1 MEHFEEILEQVRRP
15 ARYLGNEWN
24 VVKKDVSAAEV
35 KIALCF
41 PDAYEVGMSHLGFRI
56 IYGILNDRTDTVCER
71 VFTPWPDFSAQLE
84 KRDLPLFTLESK
96 TPLDKFDIVAFTLS
110 YEMNYTNILE
120 ILKLGRIPLTSV
132 QRGPEHPIIIGGGP
146 CALNPEPLA
155 DFFDL
160 FVVGDGETVTNELV
174 DAYRR
179 LKSENIKDK
188 TKVLAELSKIEGVYV
203 PLLYKAPRTIK
214 KRVVD
219 DLDKSFYP
227 TRYLVPYMSI
237 IHDRVVVEIMR
248 GCVHKCRFCQANMC
262 YRPVRTRSKEKI
274 LDLIK
279 ASYNNTGY
287 EEFSLMSLSSGNYP
301 NITGLIEEFSNL
313 DVLKE
318 KGVSISLPSLRV
330 EDVLKELPASVKKV
344 KKTGL
349 TFAPEAGTERLRK
362 VISKEIDTKKLLEAI
377 NVAQREGWRRVK
389 LYFMIGL
396 PTEDYSDIDG
406 MLDLLHQISSLTGRG
421 VFEIAV
427 SISPFI
433 PKAHTP
439 FQWEKMEGR
448 KGLLEKQEYMRTR
461 TKSRRIRLKFH
472 KFNLSFME
480 AVFSRGDRRL
490 GRVLLSAFE
499 KGARFDSWDEF
510 FNFDIW
516 MEAFDK
522 EGIDPLFYTGPR
534 NFDDKLPWDHI
545 DIGISKEW
553 LIKEAKEAHSH
564 YI

>member
-1 MEHFEEILEQVRRP
+1 MLEEILGQVMRP

-24 VVKKDVSAAEV
+24 VVKKDTSAAEV

-41 PDAYEVGMSHLGFRI
+41 PDVYEVGMSHLGFRI
-56 IYGILNDRTDTVCER
+56 IYGILNDRADTVCER
-71 VFTPWPDFSAQLE
+71 VFTPWPDFSAELE
-84 KRDLPLFTLESK
+84 KRDLALFTLESK

-120 ILKLGRIPLTSV
+120 ILRLGRIPLTSSR
-132 QRGPEHPIIIGGGP
+132 RGPEHPLIIGGGP

-155 DFFDL
+155 AIFDL
-160 FVVGDGETVTNELV
+160 FVIGDGETVTNELIY
-174 DAYRR
+174 AYRKI
-179 LKSENIKDK
+179 KSEDK
-188 TKVLAELSKIEGVYV
+188 TKRLAELSKIEGVYV
-203 PLLYKAPRTIK
+203 PSLYKAPQTIK
-214 KRVVD
+214 KRVVE

-227 TRYLVPYMSI
+227 TGYLVPYMSI

-262 YRPVRTRSKEKI
+262 YRPVRTRSKERI

-279 ASYNNTGY
+279 ASYKNTGY

-301 NITGLIEEFSNL
+301 NITGLIDEFSNL
-313 DVLKE
+313 DILKE
-318 KGVSISLPSLRV
+318 KGVAISLPSLRV
-330 EDVLKELPASVKKV
+330 EDVLKELPASVKRV

-377 NVAQREGWRRVK
+377 KAAQREGWRRVK

-406 MLDLLHQISSLTGRG
+406 MLDLLHQISSLTRRG
-421 VFEIAV
+421 IFEIAV

-439 FQWEKMEGR
+439 FQWEKMAGR
-448 KGLLEKQEYMRTR
+448 KELLEKQQYIRTR
-461 TKSRRIRLKFH
+461 AKSGRIRLKFH
-472 KFNLSFME
+472 KLNLSFME

-490 GRVLLSAFE
+490 GEVLLRAFE

-522 EGIDPLFYTGPR
+522 EGIDPLFYTGQR
-534 NFDDKLPWDHI
+534 DFDDKLPWDHI

-553 LIKEAKEAHSH
+553 LIKEAKEAHTH
-564 YI
+564 HI